1 MRQPFSCS
9 VMLFTNTSFI
19 LVAMLAAAKDL
30 PIEMALF
37 MGLGSLFVGGPDCG
51 NHWWRV
57 GRLAFRHHGN
67 MDNGCYREFD
77 HGDRG
82 GDCFA
87 GDCFVVQ

>member
-1 MRQPFSCS
+1 M
-9 VMLFTNTSFI
+9 MFI
-19 LVAMLAAAKDL
+19 WYILIGIFA
-30 PIEMALF
+30 
-37 MGLGSLFVGGPDCG
+37 G
-51 NHWWRV
+51 RV

>member
-1 MRQPFSCS
+1 MVYFDWYSCRVS
-9 VMLFTNTSFI
+9 GRKNC
-19 LVAMLAAAKDL
+19 
-30 PIEMALF
+30 P
-37 MGLGSLFVGGPDCG
+37 GRWNGFVGEPDCG

-82 GDCFA
+82 GDCVA
-87 GDCFVVQ
+87 GDGFVVQ

>member
-1 MRQPFSCS
+1 M
-9 VMLFTNTSFI
+9 MFI
-19 LVAMLAAAKDL
+19 WYILIGILAGYLAGK
-30 PIEMALF
+30 IVRGGG
-37 MGLGSLFVGGPDCG
+37 MGLLVNLIVGIIGGVLGGWLFGIM
-51 NHWWRV
+51 
-57 GRLAFRHHGN
+57 GN

>member
-1 MRQPFSCS
+1 M
-9 VMLFTNTSFI
+9 MFI
-19 LVAMLAAAKDL
+19 WYILIGILAGYLAGK
-30 PIEMALF
+30 IVRGGG
-37 MGLGSLFVGGPDCG
+37 MGLLEPDCG

-67 MDNGCYREFD
+67 MDDGCYREFD

-82 GDCFA
+82 GDCFV